1 MIFFSPALL
10 RVATRERCASCHATP
25 TDDRHRKLNPA
36 MGCVTCHTADGWKP
50 AHFDHA
56 ALTKVELDRC
66 ESCHKPPGDGLHRP
80 IKGNCAQCHSTQ
92 AWEPA
97 TFEHDKLFVLD
108 RDHNAPCET
117 CHKNPADY
125 RQYTCYGC
133 HEHTIANV
141 RQEHE
146 EEGIRNF
153 DNCVK
158 CHRSADE
165 EPRGEGRGDEKGGE
179 RD

>member
-1 MIFFSPALL
+1 
-10 RVATRERCASCHATP
+10 
-25 TDDRHRKLNPA
+25 LN
-36 MGCVTCHTADGWKP
+36 
-50 AHFDHA
+50 
-56 ALTKVELDRC
+56 RC
-66 ESCHKPPGDGLHRP
+66 ESCHKPPGDSLHRP

-108 RDHNAPCET
+108 RDHNASCET

-125 RQYTCYGC
+125 RQHTCYGC
-133 HEHTIANV
+133 HEHTLANV

-146 EEGIRNF
+146 KEGIRNF

-165 EPRGEGRGDEKGGE
+165 EPKGEGGSDRKEGE